1 MTLKIDAEKKK
12 LIKKYG
18 TFGLIIVGI
27 IVFALIVTFVMQNNS
42 ASRELTAMGTKI
54 RDNLTPYTTATPIG
68 NKTLTYQPKTGV
80 LISGTTSKE
89 EASDTLMDFI
99 SKSIAKSYKDSKN
112 IDESGLVFAVDST
125 TKDAKTK
132 KVDLKN
138 WYGVSYHVSP
148 LIDAKKNVLQKEST
162 KENCINTEVEGVT
175 TQQCVTIKKE
185 AIYIYYTSSCSR
197 GIFLQDSDVTIKGTD
212 ILIKSLVYV
221 TSFNQALSLKLD

>member
-12 LIKKYG
+12 IIKKYG

-54 RDNLTPYTTATPIG
+54 RDNLTPYTTATPIDD
-68 NKTLTYQPKTGV
+68 KTVTYQPKTGV
-80 LISGTTSKE
+80 LITGVKSKV
-89 EASDTLMDFI
+89 EASDTLMSFI

-112 IDESGLVFAVDST
+112 IDESGLNFAPNSFK
-125 TKDAKTK
+125 KDDKAQ

-138 WYGVSYHVSP
+138 WYGVSYHISP
-148 LIDAKKNVLQKEST
+148 LDDAKKNVLQKESI
-162 KENCINTEVEGVT
+162 KENCVNTEIGGET

-197 GIFLQDSDVTIKGTD
+197 GIYLQDSDVTITGTD
-212 ILIKSLVYV
+212 ILVKSLVFV
-221 TSFNQALSLKLD
+221 TSFNQALSLKLN